1 MNSSNI
7 WQWSAVKTSEAV
19 KKKKISAVDAV
30 QSAIDRMDEV
40 NEKVNAVVVDLREE
54 ALIKAKQID
63 EKIQRNEDVGILS
76 GVPITIKENV
86 DVKGQST
93 TNGLKAFVDV
103 IAENNSPVVQNL
115 INAGGIII
123 GRTNTPEIS
132 YRWFTD
138 NPLRGLTKNPWSEK
152 ITPGGSSG
160 GAASSVA
167 LGIGDIAHGNDV
179 GGSIRYP
186 AYACGI
192 TGIKPSFGRVPAYN
206 ASAKQE
212 RTLGLQMM
220 SVQGP
225 HAREIEDL
233 RIALRAMSSSGG
245 LDPWWV
251 PINFEMPKLKKPI
264 KIAVNKWAGNVKC
277 HSVVLESIEK
287 AASIFSNKGFE
298 VVEKIPPNINEAAEC
313 WRTIFGLEAKM
324 FMLNL
329 VKEVGSDAIINVV
342 QGFAD
347 AASEKGIK
355 DYAEALSKRN
365 GILRLWKNF
374 MDEYPIILAPVSA
387 SPPFE
392 QHEDQ
397 KGPERFAKI
406 LQEQSPQY
414 VINLLGLP
422 SVAVPT
428 GLNNN
433 IPIGVQII
441 TPLFYEDFALD
452 IAKIIE
458 DNVGILC
465 PKLW

>member
-7 WQWSAVKTSEAV
+7 WQWNAVKTTDAL

-30 QSAIDRMDEV
+30 QSAIDRLDEV

-63 EKIQRNEDVGILS
+63 EKIQKNEDVGILS

-93 TNGLKAFVDV
+93 TNGLKANLDV

-123 GRTNTPEIS
+123 GRTNTPEVS

-160 GAASSVA
+160 GAAASVA

-192 TGIKPSFGRVPAYN
+192 AGIKPSFGRVPAYN
-206 ASAKQE
+206 PSAKQE
-212 RTLGLQMM
+212 RTLGLQLM

-225 HAREIEDL
+225 HARNVEDL
-233 RIALRAMSSSGG
+233 RLALRAMSSSGEI
-245 LDPWWV
+245 DPWWN
-251 PINFEMPKLKKPI
+251 PINFEMAELKSPI
-264 KIAVNKWAGNVKC
+264 KIAMNKWAGNVKC
-277 HSVVLESIEK
+277 HSAVLESIEK
-287 AASIFSNKGFE
+287 ATLIFSNNGFE
-298 VVEKIPPNINEAAEC
+298 VVEKIPPNIDEAAEC
-313 WRTIFGLEAKM
+313 WRTIFGLEARM
-324 FMLNL
+324 SMLNL

-347 AASEKGIK
+347 AASEKDIK
-355 DYAEALSKRN
+355 DYAEALAKRN
-365 GILRLWKNF
+365 EILRMWNNF

-387 SPPFE
+387 SPPFD

-414 VINLLGLP
+414 VINFLGLP
-422 SVAVPT
+422 SVAIPT

-433 IPIGVQII
+433 TPIGVQII
-441 TPLFYEDFALD
+441 APRFYENLALD
-452 IAKIIE
+452 MAKIIE
-458 DNVGILC
+458 NSVGVLST
-465 PKLW
+465 KLW